1 MTNQSMPTSDKT
13 ILEVKNI
20 SVSFGGVKPVQDVSF
35 KIAENSFTSVI
46 GPNGAGKTSLFNLIS
61 GMNKINTGEIIFNG
75 EAIHSIHTHKIAQKG
90 LIRTFQGAKIIKR
103 LTVAENLMM
112 AVQGNPGDNLSGF
125 FRKKARREFEESAR
139 AEALRRLDQV
149 GLIKFADEY
158 AGILSGGQRKLLD
171 LSRALMAK
179 PSMLLLDE
187 PFAGVNP
194 TLVEKLLT
202 VLAQLRKEHAMT
214 FLLIEHDLET
224 VMNISDRVIVMA
236 DGKIIAD
243 GLPNSIYENELVID
257 AYLGSRRK
265 DAQMTNH
272 GSGEILF
279 SIEDLQGGY
288 GDIQI
293 LNGVNIKVPE
303 KSIVTIVGPN
313 GAGKST
319 ILKAIYGIANVT
331 AGKVTLRKGSG
342 LVDVLATKPHNLSRV
357 GVGYVPQIENI
368 FPALSIDENLEVGFV
383 DFEDNNMNDIRDD
396 LYSRYP
402 DLKKRFKDRAG
413 TLSGG
418 QRQMLAMAR
427 ALMSSPNILLLD
439 EPSAGLA
446 PALVDQL
453 FDELVKINETGVSI
467 LMVEQNARRALA
479 ISDYGYVL
487 DMGRNRHEGIGA
499 NLVNDPEIVGIYL
512 GKK

>member
-1 MTNQSMPTSDKT
+1 MTN
-13 ILEVKNI
+13 
-20 SVSFGGVKPVQDVSF
+20 
-35 KIAENSFTSVI
+35 
-46 GPNGAGKTSLFNLIS
+46 AGSNQ
-61 GMNKINTGEIIFNG
+61 
-75 EAIHSIHTHKIAQKG
+75 A
-90 LIRTFQGAKIIKR
+90 
-103 LTVAENLMM
+103 
-112 AVQGNPGDNLSGF
+112 
-125 FRKKARREFEESAR
+125 
-139 AEALRRLDQV
+139 
-149 GLIKFADEY
+149 
-158 AGILSGGQRKLLD
+158 
-171 LSRALMAK
+171 
-179 PSMLLLDE
+179 
-187 PFAGVNP
+187 
-194 TLVEKLLT
+194 LLT
-202 VLAQLRKEHAMT
+202 
-214 FLLIEHDLET
+214 
-224 VMNISDRVIVMA
+224 
-236 DGKIIAD
+236 
-243 GLPNSIYENELVID
+243 
-257 AYLGSRRK
+257 
-265 DAQMTNH
+265 
-272 GSGEILF
+272 
-279 SIEDLQGGY
+279 IEDLQGGY

-293 LNGVNIKVPE
+293 LNGVNIQVPD

-383 DFEDNNMNDIRDD
+383 DFEDNNMDEIRDD
-396 LYSRYP
+396 LYQRYP

>member
-1 MTNQSMPTSDKT
+1 MM
-13 ILEVKNI
+13 
-20 SVSFGGVKPVQDVSF
+20 
-35 KIAENSFTSVI
+35 NS
-46 GPNGAGKTSLFNLIS
+46 
-61 GMNKINTGEIIFNG
+61 
-75 EAIHSIHTHKIAQKG
+75 
-90 LIRTFQGAKIIKR
+90 
-103 LTVAENLMM
+103 
-112 AVQGNPGDNLSGF
+112 
-125 FRKKARREFEESAR
+125 
-139 AEALRRLDQV
+139 
-149 GLIKFADEY
+149 
-158 AGILSGGQRKLLD
+158 
-171 LSRALMAK
+171 
-179 PSMLLLDE
+179 
-187 PFAGVNP
+187 
-194 TLVEKLLT
+194 
-202 VLAQLRKEHAMT
+202 
-214 FLLIEHDLET
+214 
-224 VMNISDRVIVMA
+224 
-236 DGKIIAD
+236 
-243 GLPNSIYENELVID
+243 
-257 AYLGSRRK
+257 
-265 DAQMTNH
+265 
-272 GSGEILF
+272 GSGRILF

-288 GDIQI
+288 GDIKI
-293 LNGVNIKVPE
+293 LNGVNIKVIE

-331 AGKVTLRKGSG
+331 SGKVSLHKESG
-342 LVDVLATKPHNLSRV
+342 IVNVLATKPHNLSRI

-383 DFEDNNMNDIRDD
+383 DFEDKKMEDIKADI
-396 LYSRYP
+396 YQRYP
-402 DLKKRFKDRAG
+402 DLKKRSKDRAG

-487 DMGRNRHEGIGA
+487 DMGRNRHEGVGSS
-499 NLVNDPEIVGIYL
+499 LVNDPEIVGIYL

>member
-1 MTNQSMPTSDKT
+1 MTNAGSNQA
-13 ILEVKNI
+13 L
-20 SVSFGGVKPVQDVSF
+20 
-35 KIAENSFTSVI
+35 FT
-46 GPNGAGKTSLFNLIS
+46 
-61 GMNKINTGEIIFNG
+61 
-75 EAIHSIHTHKIAQKG
+75 
-90 LIRTFQGAKIIKR
+90 
-103 LTVAENLMM
+103 
-112 AVQGNPGDNLSGF
+112 
-125 FRKKARREFEESAR
+125 
-139 AEALRRLDQV
+139 
-149 GLIKFADEY
+149 
-158 AGILSGGQRKLLD
+158 
-171 LSRALMAK
+171 
-179 PSMLLLDE
+179 
-187 PFAGVNP
+187 
-194 TLVEKLLT
+194 
-202 VLAQLRKEHAMT
+202 
-214 FLLIEHDLET
+214 
-224 VMNISDRVIVMA
+224 
-236 DGKIIAD
+236 
-243 GLPNSIYENELVID
+243 
-257 AYLGSRRK
+257 
-265 DAQMTNH
+265 
-272 GSGEILF
+272 
-279 SIEDLQGGY
+279 IEDLQGGY

-293 LNGVNIKVPE
+293 LNGVNIQVPD

-383 DFEDNNMNDIRDD
+383 DFEDNNMDDIRDD